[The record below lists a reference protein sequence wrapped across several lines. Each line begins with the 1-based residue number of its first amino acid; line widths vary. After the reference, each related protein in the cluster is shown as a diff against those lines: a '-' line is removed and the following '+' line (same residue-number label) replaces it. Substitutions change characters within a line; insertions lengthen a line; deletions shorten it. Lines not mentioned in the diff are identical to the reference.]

1 MTTPTLAQQLQAAI
15 VAASQSPTGAAPVM
29 PPILGAPAA
38 PTNTTAAAPPMMP
51 TTPSAPTPVQPPQGQ
66 QAPQMLG
73 VQATTP
79 PPMLQSAGTYTDPNV
94 QPAPPTFTWGADPS
108 GLGGA
113 AANLGG
119 YMGF

>member
-1 MTTPTLAQQLQAAI
+1 VTTLAQQLQAAI

-29 PPILGAPAA
+29 PPMLGAPAP
-38 PTNTTAAAPPMMP
+38 PTTNKPAPPVMP
-51 TTPSAPTPVQPPQGQ
+51 TTPSAPTPAQPPQGQ

-73 VQATTP
+73 MQAPTP
-79 PPMLQSAGTYTDPNV
+79 PQMLQSAGTYTDPNV
-94 QPAPPTFTWGADPS
+94 QPTPPTFTWGADPS

>member
-29 PPILGAPAA
+29 PMLGAPSP
-38 PTNTTAAAPPMMP
+38 PTKPTAATPPMMP
-51 TTPSAPTPVQPPQGQ
+51 TTSASPAPVQPPQGA

-73 VQATTP
+73 MQAPTP
-79 PPMLQSAGTYTDPNV
+79 PQMLQSAGSYTDPNV
-94 QPAPPTFTWGADPS
+94 QPPPPTFTWGADPS

-113 AANLGG
+113 AANTGG
-119 YMGF
+119 IMGF

>member
-1 MTTPTLAQQLQAAI
+1 
-15 VAASQSPTGAAPVM
+15 M
-29 PPILGAPAA
+29 PPMLGAPAP
-38 PTNTTAAAPPMMP
+38 PTKPTVAPPMMP
-51 TTPSAPTPVQPPQGQ
+51 TTPSAPTPAQPPQGA

-73 VQATTP
+73 MQAPAP
-79 PPMLQSAGTYTDPNV
+79 PQMLQSAGTYTDPNV
-94 QPAPPTFTWGADPS
+94 QPPPPTFTWGADPS